1 MSESI
6 KQVFDGKKG
15 SFFYELDGVRM
26 GEMAY
31 VMAGEHKMIIDHT
44 QVDEVLKGQ
53 GIGKKLQAELV
64 AYVRAHDIKVIPLC
78 PFAKATF
85 QKTKEWQDVLA

>member
-1 MSESI
+1 MESI
-6 KQVFDGKKG
+6 RQVFDGKKG
-15 SFFYELDGVRM
+15 SFFYELDGIRM

-31 VMAGEHKMIIDHT
+31 VMAGDHQMIIDHT
-44 QVDEVLKGQ
+44 VVDEALKGQ
-53 GIGKKLQAELV
+53 GIGKRLQAELV
-64 AYVRAHDIKVIPLC
+64 SYVREHAIKVIPLC